1 MESELIQYKHF
12 NDAALANALV
22 DVLEEGGIEYDVKES
37 SAVFDPAFRSS
48 DLTIEYSI
56 KIKPG
61 DFERANQLLNDKE
74 QENVNQADKDHYLFD
89 FTDAEL
95 TDVLAKADE
104 WSPFDYQLARK
115 ILIDRGVT
123 INEDVLSDLK
133 SDRLEELR
141 KPEKP
146 QNAWIIFGY
155 IVAFAGGVF
164 GIFIGWHLSTY
175 KKTLPDGE
183 QVYGYNENDRKQG
196 ERIFYLSIAVFV
208 LAIIYRIAPAFTEN

>member
-1 MESELIQYKHF
+1 MTPGLILYKRF

-22 DVLEEGGIEYDVKES
+22 DVLEEGDIEYDMEES
-37 SAVFDPAFRSS
+37 TPSFDPGFRSN
-48 DLTIEYSI
+48 DLTVEYSI
-56 KIKPG
+56 KINPG

-74 QENVNQADKDHYLFD
+74 QENVNHVDKDHYLFD

-115 ILIDRGVT
+115 ILIDRGVA
-123 INEDVLSDLK
+123 ISENVLSDLK

-155 IVAFAGGVF
+155 IISFAGGVF
-164 GIFIGWHLSTY
+164 GIFIGWHLSHY

-183 QVYGYNENDRKQG
+183 QVYGYDENDRKQG
-196 ERIFYLSIAVFV
+196 ERIYYLSIAVFV
-208 LAIIYRIAPAFTEN
+208 LAIIYRIAPAFTGN

>member
-1 MESELIQYKHF
+1 MEPELIQYKHF
-12 NDAALANALV
+12 NDAALANALM

-56 KIKPG
+56 KIKPE

-74 QENVNQADKDHYLFD
+74 KENVNQVDKDHYLFS

-95 TDVLAKADE
+95 MDVLTKADE

-115 ILIDRGVT
+115 ILLERGVA
-123 INEDVLSDLK
+123 INEKTLADLK
-133 SDRLEELR
+133 TERLEELR
-141 KPEKP
+141 ATDPP
-146 QNAWIIFGY
+146 QSGWIIVGY
-155 IVAFAGGVF
+155 IFALAGGVL
-164 GIFIGWHLSTY
+164 GTFIGWHLSTY

-183 QVYGYNENDRKQG
+183 QVYGYNESDRKQG
-196 ERIFYLSIAVFV
+196 NRIFYLSIVIFV
-208 LAIIYRIAPAFTEN
+208 LAIIYRIAPAFTAN

>member
-1 MESELIQYKHF
+1 MEPELIQYKHF

-37 SAVFDPAFRSS
+37 NAVFDPAFRSS

-56 KIKPG
+56 KIKPE

-74 QENVNQADKDHYLFD
+74 KENVNQVDKDHYLFS

-95 TDVLAKADE
+95 MDVLTKADE

-115 ILIDRGVT
+115 ILLERGVA
-123 INEDVLSDLK
+123 INEKTLADLK
-133 SDRLEELR
+133 TERLEELR
-141 KPEKP
+141 ATDPL
-146 QNAWIIFGY
+146 QSGWIIVGY
-155 IVAFAGGVF
+155 IFALAGGVL
-164 GIFIGWHLSTY
+164 GTFIGWHLSTY

-183 QVYGYNENDRKQG
+183 QVYGYNESDRKQG
-196 ERIFYLSIAVFV
+196 QWIFYLSIVV
-208 LAIIYRIAPAFTEN
+208 LISSIIYRLWPLFTEN